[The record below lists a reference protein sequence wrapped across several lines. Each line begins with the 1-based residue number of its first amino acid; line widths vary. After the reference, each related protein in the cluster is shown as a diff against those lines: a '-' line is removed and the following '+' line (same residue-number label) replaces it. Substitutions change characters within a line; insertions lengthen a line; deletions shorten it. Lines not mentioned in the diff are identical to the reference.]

1 MQQKQQDTLLL
12 KLYYGDEKEVR
23 VLEVR
28 ISSLSL
34 SLSVSRVCLPHG
46 HSIGTGQRDVRGSE
60 DAAAE

>member
-28 ISSLSL
+28 ISSSLSL
-34 SLSVSRVCLPHG
+34 SLCIAGLSTSRTFHRYRA
-46 HSIGTGQRDVRGSE
+46 T
-60 DAAAE
+60 